1 MAEKVEKKTK
11 TVEKVEKKKET
22 VEDKLCKLMLDKR
35 GIRESSC
42 RTYLSAL
49 KKVYG
54 ATGAEGEIKDWKW
67 LKDYS
72 KVMKAINKQEKLTS
86 KKNKLTA
93 VIVALSVQNNKNEAV
108 MDKYQDK
115 LKSWNDQY
123 MEELEKQKKTKTQ
136 KENWLSYEEL
146 IKTSN
151 DLMEKVKEFKNE
163 KKLTKKEFDILQQLV
178 VLRTYLEFPLRNDFA
193 SMPVIKKIDYNK
205 LKDDEKNKNFLVVGA
220 DGKKQFI
227 LTQYKN
233 SKFLGEKR
241 FTIPKPLNSIINLW
255 LKHNTSGWFLV
266 QIRTPTKPMNPN
278 LLTKYLNKIFKS
290 HGKKISSSMI
300 RHIVISHQ
308 MKDEPTI
315 KEKQQ
320 KEIETQDMFLHSG
333 KVHDLYRKI
342 D

>member
-1 MAEKVEKKTK
+1 MSETEGNKEPAEKTAKKI
-11 TVEKVEKKKET
+11 ET
-22 VEDKLCKLMLDKR
+22 AEDKLCKLMLDKR

-42 RTYLSAL
+42 CTYISAL
-49 KKVYG
+49 KKVYA
-54 ATGAEGEIKDWKW
+54 ATGADDGLKDWKW

-93 VIVALSVQNNKNEAV
+93 VLVALSVQKKK
-108 MDKYQDK
+108 DSDLIDRYQK
-115 LKSWNDQY
+115 TLAKWNDEY
-123 MEELEKQKKTKTQ
+123 MEELEKQKKTQTQ
-136 KENWLSYEEL
+136 KENWLSYDEL
-146 IKTSN
+146 VKTSN
-151 DLMEKVKEFKNE
+151 NLMEKVKEFKSE
-163 KKLTKKEFDILQQLV
+163 KKLTTKEFDILQQLL

-193 SMPVIKKIDYNK
+193 DMPVIKKIDYNK
-205 LKDDEKNKNFLVVGA
+205 LEDDEKKANYLVIGA

-233 SKFLGEKR
+233 SKFLGEKK
-241 FTIPKPLNSIINLW
+241 FDIPKPLNRIINLW
-255 LKHNTSGWFLV
+255 LKFNKSGWFLV
-266 QIRTPTKPMNPN
+266 QIRSPSKPMNPN

-308 MKDEPTI
+308 LEGQPTI

-320 KEIETQDMFLHSG
+320 KEKETQDRFLHSG
-333 KVHDLYRKI
+333 KVHDLYRKV

>member
-1 MAEKVEKKTK
+1 MSETE
-11 TVEKVEKKKET
+11 EKKET
-22 VEDKLCKLMLDKR
+22 AEKPVKKIETAEDKLCKLMLDKR

-42 RTYLSAL
+42 RTYISAL
-49 KKVYG
+49 KKVYA
-54 ATGAEGEIKDWKW
+54 ATGADGKIENWKW

-72 KVMKAINKQEKLTS
+72 KVMEAIEKQEKLTS

-93 VIVALSVQNNKNEAV
+93 VLVALSVQKKK
-108 MDKYQDK
+108 DTQLIDRYQKK
-115 LKSWNDQY
+115 LAKWNDQY
-123 MEELEKQKKTKTQ
+123 MDELERQKKTKTQ
-136 KENWLSYEEL
+136 RDNWLSYKEL
-146 IKTSN
+146 VKTSN
-151 DLMEKVKEFKNE
+151 ELMEKVKEFKTE
-163 KKLTKKEFDILQQLV
+163 KKLTRKEFDILQQLV
-178 VLRTYLEFPLRNDFA
+178 VIRTYLEFPLRNDFA
-193 SMPVIKKIDYNK
+193 DMPVIKKIDYNK
-205 LKDDEKNKNFLVVGA
+205 LSDDQKKHNYLLIGA
-220 DGKKQFI
+220 DGKKAFI

-241 FTIPKPLNSIINLW
+241 FDVPKPLNSIINLW

-266 QIRTPTKPMNPN
+266 QIRTPTKAMNPN
-278 LLTKYLNKIFKS
+278 LLTKYLNKIFKKYN
-290 HGKKISSSMI
+290 KKISSSMI